1 MNIIF
6 RKKKQKEKDIP
17 KKDENFYNNMK
28 KFILCELDKNN
39 NSEEK
44 KKNPKRYDE
53 DNSEKEFDEKLE
65 ETRIKNILSGD
76 ENSINVN
83 LSFTLNQLL
92 NQIKL
97 NQERVEP
104 DKKLKEMKIIDGD
117 YFFNSWKESFEKEE
131 IKSNKT
137 YKLYVDKDNI
147 GSLANMGAYLR
158 ILLNGLNFNFY
169 MNEPNKLDK
178 VFSND
183 AKMLKV
189 QKHS

>member
-1 MNIIF
+1 
-6 RKKKQKEKDIP
+6 
-17 KKDENFYNNMK
+17 MK
-28 KFILCELDKNN
+28 KLILCELDKNN
-39 NSEEK
+39 NSDEK
-44 KKNPKRYDE
+44 KKNPERYDE
-53 DNSEKEFDEKLE
+53 DNSEKEFDKKIE

-76 ENSINVN
+76 ENSINMN

-92 NQIKL
+92 NKIKL

-178 VFSND
+178 VLSND
-183 AKMLKV
+183 DKMLQVK
-189 QKHS
+189 KHS